1 MSILD
6 LLITRPQEIRE
17 ILEKSKHEDI
27 KTVHDACSQNLCFLR
42 ELLLEKEYSDRLKH
56 FAKCELLRSKHELY
70 LDFNYTNII
79 ERCIWKEET
88 SMVSADIIL
97 DFLFKQEYSTAN
109 QSLFQMLL

>member
-17 ILEKSKHEDI
+17 ILEKSKHDEI
-27 KTVHDACSQNLCFLR
+27 KSVQNLHGENVCFLR
-42 ELLLEKEYSDRLKH
+42 ELFLEKEYNDRIKH
-56 FAKCELLRSKHELY
+56 FLKCELLRAKHELY

-97 DFLFKQEYSTAN
+97 DFLFKQDYLTQN
-109 QSLFQMLL
+109 QLLFQMLL